1 MPTESRKF
9 RRRCAN
15 ALRFLAIDAVQ
26 AANSGHPGMPMG
38 MADIAEALWRHHL
51 KHNPANPRWADRDR
65 FVLSNGHGSMLLYAL
80 LHLTGYDLPCE
91 ELRRFRQL
99 HSRTPGHPEFG
110 LTPGVETTTGPLGQ
124 GLANAVGMALAER
137 LLGET
142 FNRHGHKIVNHY
154 TYAFIGDGCLMEGIS
169 HEACSLAGRLSL
181 AKLIVFYDDND
192 ISIDGHV
199 QPWFADDTP
208 QRFEA
213 YGWRVVPHCDGHDA
227 DSIEAAIRIAKTD
240 TGRPTLICC
249 KTMIGFGSPN
259 KGGTHDVHGA
269 PLGAAEIAD
278 TRRQLGWPFAPFEI
292 PDDVRVGWD
301 ARSRGAA
308 AEKSWAT
315 TFAAYRAK
323 YPELAAEF
331 ERRMQ
336 GELPAD
342 WQERASALLAQVA
355 AQTAAVATRKAS
367 QNVIEALAPALPEL
381 LGGSADLTGSNLT
394 NWSGTRPANREVGGN
409 YVNYGVREFGMTAIA
424 NGVALHGG
432 FIPYTATFLVF
443 SDYARNAIRL
453 AALMKLRQVMVYTH
467 DSIGLGEDGPTHQP
481 IEHAA
486 SLRLIPGLDV
496 WRPADAVET
505 TVAWSEALE
514 RHDGPSCLLLSRQNL
529 PALPRTAEQI
539 ASIRRGGYILGEAAT
554 GTAAV
559 VLIATGSELSLAVD
573 AQVALE
579 KEGIAARVVAM
590 PCTRRFDLQALA
602 YRQEVLPPSIPVVA
616 VEAGHPD
623 LWWKYVGSNGAVVGI
638 DRFGESAPAAAL
650 YEFFGINV
658 PSIVGEARRLVG
670 RAPSSVAKE
679 SLAGRTAPVG
689 G

>member
-15 ALRFLAIDAVQ
+15 ALRILAIDAVE

-38 MADIAEALWRHHL
+38 MADIAEVLWRRHF
-51 KHNPANPRWADRDR
+51 KHNPANPLWFDRDR
-65 FVLSNGHGSMLLYAL
+65 FVLSNGHGSMLIYAL
-80 LHLTGYDLPCE
+80 LHLSGYDLPMN

-99 HSRTPGHPEFG
+99 HSKTPGHPEFG
-110 LTPGVETTTGPLGQ
+110 ITPGIETTTGPLGQ

-137 LLGET
+137 LLAET
-142 FNRHGHKIVNHY
+142 FNRDGHRIVDHY

-181 AKLIVFYDDND
+181 SKLIVFYDDND

-213 YGWRVVPHCDGHDA
+213 YGWRVVPNCDGHDV
-227 DSIEAAIRIAKTD
+227 DSIEAAIRIAKTPG
-240 TGRPTLICC
+240 GRPTLICC

-269 PLGAAEIAD
+269 PLGKDEIAN
-278 TRRQLGWPFAPFEI
+278 TRRQLEWPFATFEI
-292 PDDVRVGWD
+292 PDDVRAGWD
-301 ARSRGAA
+301 AGAKGEA
-308 AEKSWAT
+308 SEYAWQAN
-315 TFAAYRAK
+315 FASYRDAYPDLAS
-323 YPELAAEF
+323 EL
-331 ERRMQ
+331 ERRMR
-336 GELPAD
+336 GTLPAD
-342 WQERASALLAQVA
+342 WSDRVAELLGRWAT
-355 AQTAAVATRKAS
+355 QTGAVATRKAS
-367 QNVIEALAPALPEL
+367 QNAIEALAPGLPEL

-394 NWSGTRPANREVGGN
+394 NWTGTRSANREAGGN

-424 NGVALHGG
+424 NGIALHGG

-453 AALMKLRQVMVYTH
+453 AALMKQRHLMVYTH

-496 WRPADAVET
+496 WRPADAMET
-505 TVAWSEALE
+505 AVAWTAALE
-514 RHDGPSCLLLSRQNL
+514 RRDGPSCFLLSRQNL

-539 ASIRRGGYILGEAAT
+539 ASIRHGGYVLREAAG
-554 GTAAV
+554 GTPRV
-559 VLIATGSELSLAVD
+559 VLISTGSELSLACE
-573 AQVALE
+573 AQAALAQ
-579 KEGIAARVVAM
+579 EGIAVRVVAM
-590 PCTRRFDLQALA
+590 PCTRRFDLQSPA
-602 YRQEVLPPSIPVVA
+602 YRQEVLPPSIPMLA
-616 VEAGHPD
+616 IEAGHPD
-623 LWWKYVGSNGAVVGI
+623 LWWKYVGRSGAVIGI
-638 DRFGESAPAAAL
+638 DRFGESAPAADL
-650 YEFFGINV
+650 YEFFGVTVAN
-658 PSIVGEARRLVG
+658 IVAQTHRLLGLGSSPAAARH
-670 RAPSSVAKE
+670 
-679 SLAGRTAPVG
+679 
-689 G
+689 

>member
-15 ALRFLAIDAVQ
+15 ALRMLAIDAVQ

-38 MADIAEALWRHHL
+38 MADIAEVLWRRHL
-51 KHNPANPRWADRDR
+51 KHNPANPGWVDRDR
-65 FVLSNGHGSMLLYAL
+65 FVLSNGHGSMLIYAL
-80 LHLTGYDLPCE
+80 LHLSGYDLSME
-91 ELRRFRQL
+91 DIQRFRQL
-99 HSRTPGHPEFG
+99 HSKTPGHPEVG
-110 LTPGVETTTGPLGQ
+110 VTPGVETTTGPLGQ

-137 LLGET
+137 LLAET
-142 FNRHGHKIVNHY
+142 FNRKDHKIVDHY
-154 TYAFIGDGCLMEGIS
+154 TYAFIGDGCLMEGVS

-181 AKLIVFYDDND
+181 SKLIVFYDDND

-208 QRFEA
+208 RRFES

-227 DSIEAAIRIAKTD
+227 DSIEAAIRLAKTP
-240 TGRPTLICC
+240 TGKPTLICC

-269 PLGAAEIAD
+269 PLGAAEIGN
-278 TRRQLGWPFAPFEI
+278 TRRQLDWPYDAFEI
-292 PDDVRVGWD
+292 PSDVRFGWD
-301 ARSRGAA
+301 ARVRGEA
-308 AEKSWAT
+308 AEYGWQAA
-315 TFAAYRAK
+315 FAAYRAA

-331 ERRMQ
+331 ERRQQ
-336 GELPAD
+336 GDLPAD
-342 WQERASALLAQVA
+342 WPLRVSELLARLN
-355 AQTAAVATRKAS
+355 AQNGGIATRKAS

-394 NWSGTRPANREVGGN
+394 NWSGTRPANREAGGN

-424 NGVALHGG
+424 NGLALHGG

-453 AALMKLRQVMVYTH
+453 AALMKQRHLMVYTH

-505 TVAWSEALE
+505 AVAWGTALE
-514 RHDGPSCLLLSRQNL
+514 RRDGPSCFLLSRQNL
-529 PALPRTAEQI
+529 PGVSRTAAQI
-539 ASIRRGGYILGEAAT
+539 DAIARGAY
-554 GTAAV
+554 
-559 VLIATGSELSLAVD
+559 VLRETDGSPPALVLVGTGSELSLVLA
-573 AQVALE
+573 AQAALVT
-579 KEGIAARVVAM
+579 EGVTARVVAM
-590 PCTRRFDLQALA
+590 PCTQRFDAQPLA
-602 YRQEVLPPSIPVVA
+602 YREEVLPPGVPTLV

-623 LWWKYVGSNGAVVGI
+623 PWWKYAGAKGAVLGI
-638 DRFGESAPAAAL
+638 DRFGESAPAGEL
-650 YEFFGINV
+650 YEFFGLTVANILA
-658 PSIVGEARRLVG
+658 EARRLI
-670 RAPSSVAKE
+670 A
-679 SLAGRTAPVG
+679 
-689 G
+689 